1 MTFGDER
8 DPRRA
13 ALEQLTLA
21 EVEEAA
27 GELQRRLGVA
37 LRRIGE
43 RDADRGGMTSVSPRR
58 QVAELAALCEVTAV
72 ALGAVA
78 AGLPLGPRLAS
89 GHPTLPAAIAYGA
102 PNLQGLLTRLEQDR
116 RVLTSLARQLES
128 RLDLAMA
135 FSSEEVTPR
144 QLLLEALI
152 EQPARLA
159 FELERVAGLA
169 DL

>member
-1 MTFGDER
+1 MTGSNER

-21 EVEEAA
+21 EVEETA

-43 RDADRGGMTSVSPRR
+43 RDADRGGVTSASPRR

-78 AGLPLGPRLAS
+78 AGLPLGARLVAT
-89 GHPTLPAAIAYGA
+89 HPALPAAIAYGA
-102 PNLQGLLTRLEQDR
+102 PNLPGLLSRLEQDR
-116 RVLTSLARQLES
+116 RVLTSLARQLAS
-128 RLDLAMA
+128 RLDVPLM
-135 FSSEEVTPR
+135 FGRDEVTPR

-159 FELERVAGLA
+159 LELERAAGLG